1 MRKIFAVTLL
11 SVAAF
16 ATQAMAAT
24 NFSGEWKLN
33 LSKSDYGPVPAP
45 EFMNRSIQQTDASIL
60 IKTHQKGAAGESKT
74 ELKYTLDGKENTN
87 VINGTPSKGTAKL
100 VDDKLIIESVRELQG
115 AELKSKETWSLSGGG
130 KILTINNHAN
140 FQGNEF
146 DLVIVFEKQ

>member
-45 EFMNRSIQQTDASIL
+45 ETMERSIQQTDTTITS
-60 IKTHQKGAAGESKT
+60 KTHQKGAQGETRT
-74 ELKYTLDGKENTN
+74 ETKYTLDGKECINTA
-87 VINGTPSKGTAKL
+87 GGSTSKGTAKMEG
-100 VDDKLIIESVRELQG
+100 DKLIIESVRDFQG
-115 AELKSKETWSLSGGG
+115 TELKSKETWSLSGGG
-130 KILTINNHAN
+130 KVLTINNHIMV
-140 FQGNEF
+140 QGQEL
-146 DLVIVFEKQ
+146 DLVVVLDKQ